1 MDLPAHYQV
10 WLKQA
15 VKSPGSPELFKWAW
29 GHPGDM
35 ALGILQ
41 LSWSLVKSR
50 RTEF

>member
-15 VKSPGSPELFKWAW
+15 VKSPGSAELFKGACS
-29 GHPGDM
+29 HPGDM

-41 LSWSLVKSR
+41 LFWSLVKSH